1 MPQTEK
7 KAFRGSQKT
16 AMFEKMHRRLAGL
29 LIKDSDNTDNK
40 LVRIRYGVVAGWM
53 GIYAAALL
61 FIVQVIL
68 GVISKST
75 SVIAVA
81 FHLISDLVSSVV
93 LVVSFRITA
102 RPATAKNPFGHGRM
116 EHVAPLII
124 SIFLFVSGL
133 QIGEKS
139 LHQALDPHQL
149 HYWDSVSWVLL
160 FSILI
165 KQWLAGF
172 TRFLGERVSSHAILA
187 ISAHHNTE
195 AVMTLTVI
203 GGLAASHYF
212 HHAEF
217 DGYVGILV
225 SASLLYLGY
234 DHGRKAIVPIL
245 GKAPSKDI
253 IGKIRKTAKSVE
265 GIEDVHEII
274 VNDYGSLY
282 LISLHVEVPEK
293 LGPAEMHE
301 ICERAERKLREV
313 FGGEA
318 VCHTDPLLEKT
329 PEIQKLEEKFRT
341 ILKEF
346 AQIVSYH
353 DFRVIAESRE
363 KIIVVADI
371 DAREDVSEEQFGQ
384 IAKHLEA
391 RLMEEITNIAYCAFY
406 ITPRFAY

>member
-1 MPQTEK
+1 MLEK
-7 KAFRGSQKT
+7 LN
-16 AMFEKMHRRLAGL
+16 RRLAGL

-40 LVRIRYGVVAGWM
+40 LVRIKYGLVAGWI
-53 GIYAAALL
+53 GIYAAIIL

-68 GVISKST
+68 GLMSKSA

-81 FHLISDLVSSVV
+81 FHLISDLVSSIV
-93 LVVSFRITA
+93 LVVSFKITA

-133 QIGEKS
+133 QIGERS
-139 LHQALDPHQL
+139 LDQALEPHQL
-149 HYWDSVSWVLL
+149 HYWDAVAWVLL
-160 FSILI
+160 LTIVI

-172 TRFLGERVSSHAILA
+172 TRFLGKRVASHAVLA
-187 ISAHHNTE
+187 ISAHHNIE
-195 AVMTLTVI
+195 AIMTLTVI
-203 GGLAASHYF
+203 GGLVASHHF
-212 HHAEF
+212 HHPEF

-234 DHGRKAIVPIL
+234 DHGREAIVPIL
-245 GKAPSKDI
+245 GKAPPKDI
-253 IGKIRKTAKSVE
+253 IRKIREAAKSVE

-282 LISLHVEVPEK
+282 LISLHVEIPEK

-301 ICERAERKLREV
+301 IAERAERKLREV

-329 PEIQKLEEKFRT
+329 PEIQTVEEKFRQ

-346 AQIVSYH
+346 AQIAGYH

-363 KIIVVADI
+363 RIIIVADI
-371 DAREDVSEEQFGQ
+371 DVGEDVAEDQFNQ
-384 IAKHLEA
+384 ISKDLET
-391 RLMEEITNIAYCAFY
+391 RLKEEIANIAYCAFY
-406 ITPRFAY
+406 ITPKFAY

>member
-1 MPQTEK
+1 MLK
-7 KAFRGSQKT
+7 KLNG
-16 AMFEKMHRRLAGL
+16 RLAAI
-29 LIKDSDNTDNK
+29 LIKDSDNTANK
-40 LVRIRYGVVAGWM
+40 LVRIRHGLVAGWI

-61 FIVQVIL
+61 FIVQVVL
-68 GVISKST
+68 GLMSKST

-93 LVVSFRITA
+93 LVVSFKISA
-102 RPATAKNPFGHGRM
+102 RPATTKNPFGHGRM

-139 LHQALDPHQL
+139 LEQALKPHQL
-149 HYWDSVSWVLL
+149 HYWEAVAWVLL
-160 FSILI
+160 LTILI
-165 KQWLAGF
+165 KQWLASF
-172 TRFLGERVSSHAILA
+172 TRFLGERVASHAILA
-187 ISAHHNTE
+187 ISAHHNIE

-203 GGLAASHYF
+203 GGLMASHYF
-212 HHAEF
+212 HHPEF

-225 SASLLYLGY
+225 SVSLLYLGY
-234 DHGRKAIVPIL
+234 DHGREAIVPIL
-245 GKAPSKDI
+245 GKAPPRDI
-253 IGKIRKTAKSVE
+253 IRKIRETAKSVD

-293 LGPAEMHE
+293 LGPAEMHD

-318 VCHTDPLLEKT
+318 VCHTDPLLEKS
-329 PEIQKLEEKFRT
+329 PEIKRVEEKFRQV
-341 ILKEF
+341 LKEF

-363 KIIVVADI
+363 RIIIVADI
-371 DAREDVSEEQFGQ
+371 DAREDIGEEQFGK
-384 IAKHLEA
+384 ISKDLEA
-391 RLMEEITNIAYCAFY
+391 RLKQEIANIAYCAFY